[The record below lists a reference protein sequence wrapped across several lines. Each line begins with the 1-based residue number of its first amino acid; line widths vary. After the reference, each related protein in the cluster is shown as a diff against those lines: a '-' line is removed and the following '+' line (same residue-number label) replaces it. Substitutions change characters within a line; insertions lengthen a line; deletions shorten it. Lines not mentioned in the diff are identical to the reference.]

1 MRSRITVKWIAEHY
15 RKREAMVP
23 MRDGVRLYT
32 AIYEPA
38 GIAGGAVGA
47 GTQRENVPQDAQ
59 GGRPVILIRT
69 PFPLNPYGK
78 TFTRDL
84 RGFMSLFA
92 QNEYIIVYQNVRGRF
107 MSEGEFENVRPVGQ
121 SGKSIDDATDTFDTV
136 EWLLKNCHTNGN
148 IGVKGMSYPGFY
160 ATVAALCGH
169 PAIKAV
175 SPQAPVTDWFIGD
188 DAHINGIFQLPT
200 YLFGVSFFR
209 PRKGLSIRWPA
220 PLVKTDGDLYDYFLE
235 QGPNLLESLRDRLPF
250 FGDIL
255 DHPTYDEFWKSRN
268 PLNQLPD
275 KLPAMLVVGGWF
287 DAEDSY
293 GAFETY
299 RKIKAKSPATEMY
312 LCAGPWY
319 HGAWKKS
326 GYEALGDLHFTS
338 GSAEYFREAIE
349 YPFFAKYLE
358 GKGSGP
364 QSKVSVLP
372 SGETMALPY
381 VRSRKSAANGI
392 QRPEWRHYSQWPP
405 EHKDLKLFLDLSN
418 SFSMRPR
425 SESGYF
431 GYALH
436 YDPQHPVP
444 YTGETLEYFTRE
456 AFVSDQRF
464 AARRPD
470 VLTFRTPVLKE
481 EMKVEGQVKLT
492 LHLDS
497 YTPRTDMDIIV
508 KLIDQRPDGY
518 QIPVRIGAKP
528 LRFRNS
534 MTSPTPVDS
543 QESVKLEIELTDV
556 AHHFRPGHR
565 LLLHIQASMFPLLAL
580 PKTGLPEEIFLR
592 IGQDTP
598 SSITLPIAF

>member
-1 MRSRITVKWIAEHY
+1 MGVKLTVKWIAEHY

-38 GIAGGAVGA
+38 GGAGGSVSAEA
-47 GTQRENVPQDAQ
+47 QRENVPQEAHAA
-59 GGRPVILIRT
+59 RPVIMIRT

-107 MSEGEFENVRPVGQ
+107 MSEGEFENVRPIGQ
-121 SGKSIDDATDTFDTV
+121 QGKASNDATDTYDTV
-136 EWLLKNCHTNGN
+136 EWLLNNCHTNGN

-200 YLFGVSFFR
+200 YLFGASFFR
-209 PRKGLSIRWPA
+209 PRSGQSIRWPA
-220 PLVKTDGDLYDYFLE
+220 PLVNPYGDLYDYFLAK
-235 QGPNLLESLRDRLPF
+235 GPNLLEPLRNKLPF

-255 DHPTYDEFWKSRN
+255 DHPTYDDFWKSRN
-268 PLNQLPD
+268 PLNHLTD
-275 KLPAMLVVGGWF
+275 NLPAMLVVGGWF
-287 DAEDSY
+287 DAEDAY

-299 RKIKAKSPATEMY
+299 RRIKNESPSTELY

-319 HGAWKKS
+319 HGAWKKQ
-326 GYEALGDLHFTS
+326 GYDSLGDLHLTP
-338 GSAEYFREAIE
+338 GSAEYFREEVE
-349 YPFFAKYLE
+349 YPFFSRYLQ

-364 QSKVSVLP
+364 ASKVTVLP
-372 SGETMALPY
+372 SGETMAVPY

-405 EHKDLKLFLDLSN
+405 EHKKLKLFLDLGN
-418 SFSMRPR
+418 SLSTHPGD
-425 SESGYF
+425 ESGYF
-431 GYALH
+431 GYPLH
-436 YDPQHPVP
+436 FDPQHPVP
-444 YTGETLEYFTRE
+444 YTGETLENFTRE

-470 VLTFRTPVLKE
+470 VLTFRTPVLKDDL
-481 EMKVEGQVKLT
+481 KVEGPVKVM
-492 LHLDS
+492 LHFES
-497 YTPRTDMDIIV
+497 HTPRTDMDIVV

-534 MTSPTPVDS
+534 MEAPTPVDS
-543 QESVKLEIELTDV
+543 QESVELEIELTDI

-565 LLLHIQASMFPLLAL
+565 LMLHIQASMFPLLAL

-592 IGQDTP
+592 ISLAAS
-598 SSITLPIAF
+598 SSITLPVAL